1 MTPPVPATR
10 DRLRIAI
17 QKSGRLSEPARDL
30 LASCGLTWRE
40 SRDRL
45 FCYGESLPIDLLL
58 VRDDDIPGLI
68 ADGVCE
74 LGIVGR
80 NVVAEHD
87 GERRA
92 AGRPPAYHEWRP
104 LGFGGCRLDVA
115 VPDTWDWQGPDQLEG
130 TRIATSYPHLL
141 GRWLDD
147 QRISAQVVQL
157 SGSVEIAPRL
167 GQADAIC
174 DLVSSG
180 ATLGA
185 NQLKP
190 VLTLLQSEAVVVGP
204 SGPLDDVRGELAELL
219 MRRLDG
225 ALQVRESRLLMC
237 RAPRQTLS
245 GLLPLLPEGGPPTI
259 TRVDGA
265 AGTGDAGGAAGGA
278 AETDEVAVQV
288 LCHGPVTWQ
297 RLEELKR
304 AGASGL
310 LVLPVEG
317 MLA

>member
-1 MTPPVPATR
+1 MSPTALPAVR

-17 QKSGRLSEPARDL
+17 QKSGRLADPARAL

-45 FCYGESLPIDLLL
+45 FCYGETLPVDLLL

-68 ADGVCE
+68 ADGVCD

-80 NVVAEHD
+80 NELLEQDAQRL
-87 GERRA
+87 G
-92 AGRPPAYHEWRP
+92 AGRATAFREWRA
-104 LGFGGCRLDVA
+104 LGFGGCRLDIA
-115 VPDTWDWQGPDQLEG
+115 VPDGWDWQGPAQLAG
-130 TRIATSYPHLL
+130 KRIATSYPALL
-141 GRWLDD
+141 GQWLAGQGIDAD
-147 QRISAQVVQL
+147 VVQL
-157 SGSVEIAPRL
+157 SGSVEIAPKL

-180 ATLGA
+180 ATLAA

-190 VLTLLQSEAVVVGP
+190 VLTMLDSEAVLAGP
-204 SGPLDDVRGELAELL
+204 TGEFEDVRGELVEMLL
-219 MRRLDG
+219 RRMDG
-225 ALQVRESRLLMC
+225 ALRIRNSKLLLFQAARESVAELI
-237 RAPRQTLS
+237 
-245 GLLPLLPEGGPPTI
+245 PLLPDAEPPTVMQI
-259 TRVDGA
+259 DGSDRLA
-265 AGTGDAGGAAGGA
+265 LQA
-278 AETDEVAVQV
+278 
-288 LCHGPVTWQ
+288 LCHGAVTWQ

-304 AGASGL
+304 AGARSL